1 MKERFL
7 YFNITKNNQGKNV
20 FYILVNNEHI
30 AEIKYY
36 DKKIKDP
43 KDIKVIK
50 TKKMVQVCNKEK
62 VIAL

>member
-36 DKKIKDP
+36 DKTHNGWVTPFTRP
-43 KDIKVIK
+43 KELKEVI
-50 TKKMVQVCNKEK
+50 NNHYAEY
-62 VIAL
+62 